1 MATVGSAGV
10 DLPRHKGRRAPRP
23 RVRHA
28 VVTAAEFQRAV
39 RAHIGNGEHTALSL
53 AQLCVVCEEMT
64 SLPTSIVLS
73 SAGQS
78 PAALAASDGAAVIE
92 QLQLTLGEGPGVDA
106 YAEGRPVLIEDLA
119 GAARRWMLFVPAAR
133 DLGIRAVFA
142 FPLQLGA
149 VRIGVMSLYAGRS
162 NPLVD
167 GKLVDGKLADMTTL
181 AELVTD
187 AVLAMQ
193 SGAGADELSW
203 ALSNA
208 AEHRAVV
215 HQATGMLIMQ
225 LECSAQDALARL
237 RAKAF
242 ADGVGVDEV
251 SRQVV
256 ERQLRFDR

>member
-10 DLPRHKGRRAPRP
+10 ERPRYTERRAPRP
-23 RVRHA
+23 TVRHS

-39 RAHIGNGEHTALSL
+39 RAHVSDGERTALSL
-53 AQLCVVCEEMT
+53 AQLCMVCEEMT

-73 SAGQS
+73 SVGQS
-78 PAALAASDGAAVIE
+78 QAAMAASDGAAVIE

-106 YAEGRPVLIEDLA
+106 YAEGRPVLIDDLA

-133 DLGIRAVFA
+133 DLGVGAVFA

-149 VRIGVMSLYAGRS
+149 VRIGVMSLYARRS
-162 NPLVD
+162 NP
-167 GKLVDGKLADMTTL
+167 LVDGKLADMTTL

-251 SRQVV
+251 ARLVV

>member
-1 MATVGSAGV
+1 MPTVGSAGV

-23 RVRHA
+23 RLRHA

-39 RAHIGNGEHTALSL
+39 RAQVSDGEHPALSL

-78 PAALAASDGAAVIE
+78 PAAVAASDGAAIIE
-92 QLQLTLGEGPGVDA
+92 QLQLSLGEGPGVDA

-133 DLGIRAVFA
+133 DLGVRAVFA

-162 NPLVD
+162 NPP
-167 GKLVDGKLADMTTL
+167 VDGKLADMTTL

-225 LECSAQDALARL
+225 LECAAQDALARL

-251 SRQVV
+251 SRLVV

>member
-1 MATVGSAGV
+1 MAAVRSAGV
-10 DLPRHKGRRAPRP
+10 DQPRHS
-23 RVRHA
+23 VL
-28 VVTAAEFQRAV
+28 TAAEFQRAV
-39 RAHIGNGEHTALSL
+39 QTHLGAGEGTALSL
-53 AQLCVVCEEMT
+53 TELCVICEEMT
-64 SLPTSIVLS
+64 SLATSIVLS

-78 PAALAASDGAAVIE
+78 QAAMAASDGATVIE

-106 YAEGRPVLIEDLA
+106 YAEGRPVLIEDLS
-119 GAARRWMLFVPAAR
+119 GAAPRWMLFAPAAR
-133 DLGIRAVFA
+133 DLGVRSVFA

-162 NPLVD
+162 DPL
-167 GKLVDGKLADMTTL
+167 LDGKLADLTTL

-215 HQATGMLIMQ
+215 HQATGMVIMQ

-251 SRQVV
+251 SRLVV

>member
-1 MATVGSAGV
+1 MAAVRSAGV
-10 DLPRHKGRRAPRP
+10 DLPS
-23 RVRHA
+23 VL
-28 VVTAAEFQRAV
+28 TAEAFERAV
-39 RAHIGNGEHTALSL
+39 RAHIGHGENATLSL
-53 AQLCVVCEEMT
+53 ADLCVVCEEMT

-73 SAGQS
+73 AAGQS
-78 PAALAASDGAAVIE
+78 QAVVAASDGAAVIE

-106 YAEGRPVLIEDLA
+106 YAEGRPVLVEDLA
-119 GAARRWMLFVPAAR
+119 GAARRWVLFTPAAR
-133 DLGIRAVFA
+133 DLGVRAVFA

-162 NPLVD
+162 DP
-167 GKLVDGKLADMTTL
+167 LVDGKLADMTTL
-181 AELVTD
+181 ADLVTD

-193 SGAGADELSW
+193 AGAGPDELSW

-215 HQATGMLIMQ
+215 HQATGMLTIQ

-251 SRQVV
+251 SRLVV
-256 ERQLRFDR
+256 ERLLRFDR

>member
-1 MATVGSAGV
+1 
-10 DLPRHKGRRAPRP
+10 
-23 RVRHA
+23 
-28 VVTAAEFQRAV
+28 
-39 RAHIGNGEHTALSL
+39 
-53 AQLCVVCEEMT
+53 
-64 SLPTSIVLS
+64 
-73 SAGQS
+73 
-78 PAALAASDGAAVIE
+78 
-92 QLQLTLGEGPGVDA
+92 
-106 YAEGRPVLIEDLA
+106 
-119 GAARRWMLFVPAAR
+119 
-133 DLGIRAVFA
+133 VFA

-149 VRIGVMSLYAGRS
+149 VRIGVMSLYADRS
-162 NPLVD
+162 NP
-167 GKLVDGKLADMTTL
+167 LVDGKLADMTTL

-215 HQATGMLIMQ
+215 HQATGMLTMQ

-251 SRQVV
+251 SRLVV

>member
-1 MATVGSAGV
+1 MAAVRSAGV
-10 DLPRHKGRRAPRP
+10 DQARHS
-23 RVRHA
+23 VL
-28 VVTAAEFQRAV
+28 TAAAFQRAV
-39 RAHIGNGEHTALSL
+39 RAHLGAGEYPALSL
-53 AQLCVVCEEMT
+53 TQLCVVCEEMT
-64 SLPTSIVLS
+64 SLATSIVLS
-73 SAGQS
+73 SEGQS
-78 PAALAASDGAAVIE
+78 QAAMAASDGATVIE

-119 GAARRWMLFVPAAR
+119 GAARRWMLFAPAAR
-133 DLGIRAVFA
+133 DLGVRGVFA

-162 NPLVD
+162 HPLVD
-167 GKLVDGKLADMTTL
+167 GQLADMTTL

-215 HQATGMLIMQ
+215 HQATGMVIMQ

-237 RAKAF
+237 RARAF
-242 ADGVGVDEV
+242 ADGVGVDEL
-251 SRQVV
+251 SRLVV

>member
-1 MATVGSAGV
+1 MATMRSAGAY
-10 DLPRHKGRRAPRP
+10 LPRYKGRPALRP
-23 RVRHA
+23 KVRHS

-39 RAHIGNGEHTALSL
+39 RAQVGEGKHTALSL

-73 SAGQS
+73 STGQS
-78 PAALAASDGAAVIE
+78 QAAVVASDGAAVIE
-92 QLQLTLGEGPGVDA
+92 QLQLTLGEGPGIDA

-119 GAARRWMLFVPAAR
+119 GAARRWVLFTPAAR
-133 DLGIRAVFA
+133 DLGVRAVFA

-149 VRIGVMSLYAGRS
+149 VRIGVMSLYAGPANR
-162 NPLVD
+162 
-167 GKLVDGKLADMTTL
+167 LVDGKLADMTTL
-181 AELVTD
+181 ADLVTD

-193 SGAGADELSW
+193 AGAGIDELSW

-251 SRQVV
+251 SRLVV